1 MNVTNIFYV
10 VLMVSLTGH
19 ANDFTD
25 WLKSKKGRVWT
36 SSDGRKLTA
45 RLEGYD
51 WPAKTVSFKLE
62 SGKMYTVPMAQL
74 SKSDQDYI
82 KDLATVPKVITD
94 LDIKSEWLAYQ
105 KVDDRGNP
113 IGTGGKSG
121 RMIEQFKGRVR
132 AGFYDLEAQIKALEW
147 NVAEY
152 RRVGDMQSAGAA
164 NVKMNEVSL
173 LKEQRDLQRQQIAA
187 TEAVA
192 TANQE
197 IAIELKEINS
207 QLWMLRQGW

>member
-1 MNVTNIFYV
+1 
-10 VLMVSLTGH
+10 
-19 ANDFTD
+19 
-25 WLKSKKGRVWT
+25 
-36 SSDGRKLTA
+36 
-45 RLEGYD
+45 
-51 WPAKTVSFKLE
+51 
-62 SGKMYTVPMAQL
+62 
-74 SKSDQDYI
+74 
-82 KDLATVPKVITD
+82 
-94 LDIKSEWLAYQ
+94 
-105 KVDDRGNP
+105 
-113 IGTGGKSG
+113 
-121 RMIEQFKGRVR
+121 MIEQFKGRVR